1 MFTKKWKC
9 ILIGCF
15 DEKIYWASVSNW
27 SKQYSQVARYLKK
40 EHVKHSNLFLGI
52 VCLQREFSAHVS
64 KSEYPLN
71 EGCVIFFKLVHMQH
85 YQIFWLSDSHIF
97 IKNCHLWYID
107 FWAFKEN
114 QK

>member
-1 MFTKKWKC
+1 MLHMQKKTPANYIKET
-9 ILIGCF
+9 F
-15 DEKIYWASVSNW
+15 KEEKRPAYTA
-27 SKQYSQVARYLKK
+27 
-40 EHVKHSNLFLGI
+40 
-52 VCLQREFSAHVS
+52 

-114 QK
+114 QNE